1 MDFLIKILYFSIKRD
16 ILNKVQE
23 GEKCMDYKNIIGFFE
38 RVGDFRI
45 TKLLKQRWNKD
56 RYSYIT
62 HPRQD
67 HGLMLIISG
76 DVNFASK
83 NKTLTAKKGDVV
95 FLPKNSFYE
104 AIFDGEVCD
113 YLVNFDI
120 EAKNEN
126 EISNLSFPTVLF
138 HGASASCFKCFFDL
152 IEENYVEDKNS
163 LRRKGLFYLLLDSI
177 SNHSVEFSSLDIKTV
192 EMAKGL
198 LCDTEELSISEI
210 AFKCGISESGLRKK
224 FKDIVGVSPKEYRM
238 NIKLN
243 RAKYYL
249 ESTGM
254 SVSDI
259 SNTLNFYDSA
269 YFCKMFKLH
278 IGVTPRQ
285 YSKNKSL

>member
-1 MDFLIKILYFSIKRD
+1 M
-16 ILNKVQE
+16 
-23 GEKCMDYKNIIGFFE
+23 GYKNIIGFFE
-38 RVGDFRI
+38 CGGVFLI
-45 TKLLKQRWNKD
+45 TKLLKQHWNKD

-67 HGLMLIISG
+67 HGLMLVISG
-76 DVNFASK
+76 DVIFASK
-83 NKTLTAKKGDVV
+83 DKTLTVKKGDVV

-120 EAKNEN
+120 EAETDN

-138 HGASASCFKCFFDL
+138 HGASASCLKCFFDL
-152 IEENYVEDKNS
+152 IEGNYVENKNS

-177 SNHSVEFSSLDIKTV
+177 SNHSVEFPSLDIKTV

-198 LCDTEELSISEI
+198 LGDTEELSISEI

-269 YFCKMFKLH
+269 YFCKIFKLH

-285 YSKNKSL
+285 YSRNKSL